1 MTPSPPA
8 PTAQSSTATT
18 RTVSR
23 ALLLPAA
30 AVALGG
36 LLIHHSIT
44 PPADPKPP
52 TPSAAAIN
60 PAAGPPPAALPPAL
74 PPTQPAPRTTA
85 PSVLETLR
93 RSAPKRIIIPQIGVD
108 APFTKLSLDASGHLN
123 PPPVTNRNLV
133 GWYKNGVAPGER
145 GTALV
150 VGHVDTKTGAAV
162 FVFLRLLK
170 PGNSVTITRADGST
184 ARFQVDSVETFSK
197 AHFPDKRVYANAPT
211 PQLRL
216 ITCGGDYDHAAHEYL
231 SNTVVFAHLVTLTP
245 PRHTTAPA
253 TPAPPATPTTPSAP
267 VAPALPAAPTLP
279 TVPLAPSVLA
289 ALGAPIAPAARPTSR
304 PRPSLPAVV
313 PQHHSGD
320 PASGPV
326 RAAHPAPRH

>member
-1 MTPSPPA
+1 MTPSAPA
-8 PTAQSSTATT
+8 PTDQPPTAATT
-18 RTVSR
+18 RTLSG

-52 TPSAAAIN
+52 TPSAAALQ
-60 PAAGPPPAALPPAL
+60 PAAGPPPVALPPA
-74 PPTQPAPRTTA
+74 QPAPSTTA

-93 RSAPKRIIIPQIGVD
+93 RSAPKRIVIPQIGVD
-108 APFTKLSLDASGHLN
+108 APFTKLSLDASGHLK
-123 PPPVTNRNLV
+123 PPPVTNRNLA
-133 GWYKNGVAPGER
+133 GWYKYGAAPGER
-145 GTALV
+145 GTAVV
-150 VGHVDTKTGAAV
+150 VGHVDTKTGPAV

-197 AHFPDKRVYANAPT
+197 AHFPNKRVYADAPT

-216 ITCGGDYDHAAHEYL
+216 ITCGGAYDHAAHEYVA
-231 SNTVVFAHLVTLTP
+231 NTVVFAHLVTLTP
-245 PRHTTAPA
+245 PHHTTAPA
-253 TPAPPATPTTPSAP
+253 TPAPPATPKTPTAP
-267 VAPALPAAPTLP
+267 VAPALPTAPTAP

-289 ALGAPIAPAARPTSR
+289 ALGAPAKPTARPTSR
-304 PRPSLPAVV
+304 PQPSPPAVV
-313 PQHHSGD
+313 PHHSGH
-320 PASGPV
+320 PASGSV
-326 RAAHPAPRH
+326 RAAPPAPRH